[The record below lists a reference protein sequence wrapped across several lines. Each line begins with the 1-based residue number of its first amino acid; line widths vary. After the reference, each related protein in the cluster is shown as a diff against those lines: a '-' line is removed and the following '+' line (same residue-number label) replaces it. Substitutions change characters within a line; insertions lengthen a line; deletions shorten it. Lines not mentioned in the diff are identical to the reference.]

1 MILLAEKGRATVVLD
16 KAEYKEKVLRMLS
29 DGKTHE
35 QLKNDPTA
43 SYKRKIVAILTRLKD
58 EGKISDD
65 LYFRLYL
72 RRRRLLNYTAFLK
85 SIKKTFLSDQ

>member
-43 SYKRKIVAILTRLKD
+43 SYKRKIVAILTRLKL
-58 EGKISDD
+58 EAKLVTI
-65 LYFRLYL
+65 
-72 RRRRLLNYTAFLK
+72 YTSVSTYVGEDYSTILP
-85 SIKKTFLSDQ
+85 S